1 MKNKILNNYFF
12 LLFSIIPV
20 TIIIGPAIS
29 LSNILLID
37 FSFVFFLLYKN
48 EYKFL
53 SNKTVKLTLLLCLY
67 LIFNSLIA
75 KDFSTSALR
84 NFGFIRFVI
93 LFLAFNYFFL
103 NSNFSKKILIIWT
116 LTLSILIID
125 VYIESFTSRNIL
137 GYGELYGSRIV
148 SFFKDEPIVG
158 GYINAFYLI
167 ITGYLFNLS
176 KDFSKDYKYIILVI
190 SIIFILAILLTG
202 ERSNTIKAFIGFII
216 FYCINDKF
224 KLKQKIFSTFLFFIL
239 IFLLFSGSDYLKN
252 RYLGQFLKPVIEQV
266 KSRDK
271 SEIFDKE
278 KNIYAGLYR
287 SGFTV
292 FKNYPLFGVGNKNY
306 RVETCI
312 NKVSGDYY
320 CNTHPHQ
327 TYFEFLAEHGLL
339 GSVVLLFIF
348 YSLIFGKLKSILDTR
363 NYIQLGCLMF
373 LMTSFIPLLPS
384 GAFFSDYALTL
395 FWLNLSL
402 MYSVEKKTNVYSSSK
417 L

>member
-12 LLFSIIPV
+12 LLFSIIPL

-29 LSNILLID
+29 LSTILLID
-37 FSFVFFLLYKN
+37 FSFILLLLYKN

-53 SNKTVKLTLLLCLY
+53 SNKTVKLILLLCLY

-75 KDFSTSALR
+75 KDFSTSASR
-84 NFGFIRFVI
+84 NFGFIRFGI
-93 LFLAFNYFFL
+93 LFLAFNYFFID
-103 NSNFSKKILIIWT
+103 SNFSKKILIIWT
-116 LTLSILIID
+116 LTLSILVID
-125 VYIESFTSRNIL
+125 VYIEIFTGRNIL

-167 ITGYLFNLS
+167 IIGYLFNLF
-176 KDFSKDYKYIILVI
+176 KDSSTKYKYIILVI
-190 SIIFILAILLTG
+190 SIMFILAILLTG
-202 ERSNTIKAFIGFII
+202 ERSNAIKAFIGFFI
-216 FYCINDKF
+216 FYSINDNF
-224 KLKQKIFSTFLFFIL
+224 KLKQKIFSISLFLIL
-239 IFLLFSGSDYLKN
+239 IVLLFSGSDYLKT
-252 RYLGQFLKPVIEQV
+252 RYLSQFLKPVIEQI

-292 FKNYPLFGVGNKNY
+292 FKNYPVFGVGNKNY
-306 RVETCI
+306 RIETCI
-312 NKVSGDYY
+312 NKASGDYY

-339 GSVVLLFIF
+339 GSVILLFIF
-348 YSLIFGKLKSILDTR
+348 FSLIFQKIKSILDVR
-363 NYIQLGCLMF
+363 NYIQVGCLMF

-402 MYSVEKKTNVYSSSK
+402 MYSVDKKTNVYSSGK
-417 L
+417 